1 MDEGWHRWGWARAY
15 DTPEDSAAVWNT
27 YETIFH
33 DILPGVV
40 AAEDPGRRY
49 WPSSPSLG
57 WGDPESLN
65 RGDSHYWGIW
75 HGQEPFEVFLE
86 KLPRFSS
93 EFGFQAFPPMETV
106 AAFTDSVDWSLE
118 NPTMLVHQK
127 HPIGNEIITNYM
139 ARDYPVPMEFP
150 DFVYVSQL
158 LQARGMRMA
167 FEAQRRAMPRTM
179 GTLYWQLNDTW
190 PVVSWSS
197 RDYFGRWKALHYAAR
212 DAFAPV
218 LISPVLKGDTVEV
231 WGVSD
236 VPEGIDGSLR
246 LQVLSFRGESL
257 GDRVIPVSLSG
268 NGATLLRKEAVA
280 DLLGGADP
288 RTSVLVGS
296 LDTEGGEPLAREAFL
311 YFLTPGELEL
321 EAPTIRIQAEETGTG
336 VQLSLDTD
344 VLAKDVYLSL
354 GGARFSENFFDLL
367 PHRPR
372 LVFLDTD
379 LPVEEVEARLAVKT
393 LADVPREGLAV
404 DSLPSAEPGPDRG
417 SPVIGF

>member
-1 MDEGWHRWGWARAY
+1 
-15 DTPEDSAAVWNT
+15 
-27 YETIFH
+27 
-33 DILPGVV
+33 
-40 AAEDPGRRY
+40 
-49 WPSSPSLG
+49 
-57 WGDPESLN
+57 
-65 RGDSHYWGIW
+65 
-75 HGQEPFEVFLE
+75 VFLD

-93 EFGFQAFPPMETV
+93 EFGFQAFPPIETV
-106 AAFTDSVDWSLE
+106 AAFTDSTDWSLE

-139 ARDYPVPMEFP
+139 ARDFPVPTEFP
-150 DFVYVSQL
+150 DFVYLSQL

-212 DAFAPV
+212 EAFAPV
-218 LISPVLKGDTVEV
+218 LISPVLRGDTVEV

-246 LQVLSFRGESL
+246 LQVLSFGGESL

-268 NGATLLRKEAVA
+268 PGSTLLRKEAVT

-296 LDTEGGEPLAREAFL
+296 LEAEGDEPIAEEALL
-311 YFLTPGELEL
+311 YFHLPKELEL
-321 EAPTIRIQAEETGTG
+321 EAPTIRIRADRANDGITLLLE
-336 VQLSLDTD
+336 TD

-354 GGARFSENFFDLL
+354 DGVRFSDNFFDLL
-367 PHRPR
+367 PGRPR
-372 LVFLDTD
+372 LVPLDTP
-379 LPVEEVEARLAVKT
+379 LPVEEVESRLVVRT
-393 LADVPREGLAV
+393 LAEIPREGM
-404 DSLPSAEPGPDRG
+404 DAEERRDEG
-417 SPVIGF
+417 